1 MGTRESGSEVSF
13 WGMLR
18 RPSATFQALVAH
30 GNDDFSII
38 PIMLSGVAGLLI
50 WADLF
55 NLGQFY
61 QAGQIWSGALI
72 LGPLIGWVWL
82 GLMTLVGL
90 WLGNLLDKRHSARY
104 QYHVLIPPFPLK
116 NLLWVKV
123 FGAEGIR
130 RMFSKPI
137 LREYLQAWSWL
148 FAKAQFLRASVSG
161 GKIRYPG
168 LRGGIG
174 KLAWLFIPL
183 TILLW
188 LAAVLLEHDGFGVDG
203 EPMEVLFLGLK
214 IVSLLVFIY
223 FWLRLLRT
231 GFNLNWMQTLATGL
245 VSLFLSLATILW
257 LVSFLTG
264 IRWM

>member
-1 MGTRESGSEVSF
+1 
-13 WGMLR
+13 MLR
-18 RPSATFQALVAH
+18 RPSATFQKLVVH

-38 PIMLSGVAGLLI
+38 PVMLAGVSGLLI

-61 QAGQIWSGALI
+61 QPGQIWSGALI
-72 LGPLIGWVWL
+72 LGPIIGWVWL
-82 GLMTLVGL
+82 GVMTLLGL

-123 FGAEGIR
+123 FGAEGFR

-137 LREYLQAWSWL
+137 LRHYLQAWSWIY
-148 FAKAQFLRASVSG
+148 AKAFYLKGSVSG
-161 GKIRYPG
+161 SEIRYPV
-168 LRGGIG
+168 LLGGMG
-174 KLAWLFIPL
+174 KLAGFFVPL
-183 TILLW
+183 TIVLW
-188 LAAVLLEHDGFGVDG
+188 FVAVVLGHDGFGHAEG
-203 EPMEVLFLGLK
+203 TRPMDPLFLALK

-223 FWLRLLRT
+223 FWLRLLRAS
-231 GFNLNWMQTLATGL
+231 FDLNWTRTLAVGL
-245 VSLFLSLATILW
+245 ISLILSLATILW